1 MAFGGNN
8 DGFYNFLHDLN
19 GDGNVDILEQAI
31 MTDYEMKLMHEDDE
45 EEFDSFDF
53 EGDDELEENE
63 ENEKLYYTNKS
74 EMERIKNETHNLIID
89 TETILIEQLIRDIN
103 NEMDGIEDPE
113 KPERLKAM
121 LGLTG
126 EIKKL
131 IDLMNNSE
139 D

>member
-63 ENEKLYYTNKS
+63 ETENMYYTNKS